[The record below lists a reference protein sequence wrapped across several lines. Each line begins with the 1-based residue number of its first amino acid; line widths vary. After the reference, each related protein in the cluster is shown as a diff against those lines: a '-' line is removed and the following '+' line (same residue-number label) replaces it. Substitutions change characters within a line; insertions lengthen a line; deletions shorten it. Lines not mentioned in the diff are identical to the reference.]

1 MVRETFLAN
10 PEPRCFSMCFCWF
23 LSYVFY
29 MNLLGYT
36 WINFYTVVKQLLPFL
51 NPMSAE
57 DLKRELLQYLANRDC
72 LMLFPGF
79 LSYLDGQL

>member
-1 MVRETFLAN
+1 MFFNV
-10 PEPRCFSMCFCWF
+10 F
-23 LSYVFY
+23 LSVPIIGFL
-29 MNLLGYT
+29 NELS

-51 NPMSAE
+51 HAMSTE